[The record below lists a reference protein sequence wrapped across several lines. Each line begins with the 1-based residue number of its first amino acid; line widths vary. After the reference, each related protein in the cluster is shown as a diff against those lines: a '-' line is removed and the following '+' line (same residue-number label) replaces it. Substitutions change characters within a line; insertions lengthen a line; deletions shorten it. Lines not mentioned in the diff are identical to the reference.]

1 MDHNRANAQEVR
13 PVEAKAKNMISHA
26 VNTTRTFSLL
36 VLLLLLSKKESISR
50 ATPLRADEI
59 LIEVDPSRYQRDGV

>member
-26 VNTTRTFSLL
+26 VNTNRTFSLL
-36 VLLLLLSKKESISR
+36 VLLVAAVEKGINISSDTLEGR
-50 ATPLRADEI
+50 R
-59 LIEVDPSRYQRDGV
+59 DPNSS